1 MYKNYL
7 QRTLVLVLC
16 FILCFFTFPLGGKA
30 YSLNNWNK
38 PIKNSVT
45 TKQWMSALP
54 DTTSLAALSIPGTH
68 DTMSYNGDMTWTLT
82 KPLAQTQTMSLYQ
95 QLEAGIRYIDIR
107 AKDNL
112 KIYHGPIFLNASLSG
127 VLETITQFLK
137 KNPKETIIMRL
148 KDEQNSNDSFDYRIQ
163 PLINIYKDYF
173 YTTPRTDTSNKIPT
187 LKDVRGKILLLSE
200 NHTKKPLV
208 INSNKFGMQFG
219 ASNQVIQDDYNG
231 PSVKTKF
238 KEIVQ
243 TAYQAFKADNKL
255 FLNHI
260 SATSLTF
267 TPRQY
272 AAALNNKVEQFVLNL
287 TSEKVRGLGI
297 LIMDFPE
304 KQTIKNIIKNNKFN

>member
-1 MYKNYL
+1 
-7 QRTLVLVLC
+7 
-16 FILCFFTFPLGGKA
+16 
-30 YSLNNWNK
+30 
-38 PIKNSVT
+38 
-45 TKQWMSALP
+45 
-54 DTTSLAALSIPGTH
+54 
-68 DTMSYNGDMTWTLT
+68 
-82 KPLAQTQTMSLYQ
+82 
-95 QLEAGIRYIDIR
+95 
-107 AKDNL
+107 
-112 KIYHGPIFLNASLSG
+112 
-127 VLETITQFLK
+127 
-137 KNPKETIIMRL
+137 MRL

-173 YTTPRTDTSNKIPT
+173 YTTPKTETNNKIPT
-187 LKDVRGKILLLSE
+187 LKDIRGKILLLSE

-208 INSNKFGMQFG
+208 INSRKFGMQFG

-243 TAYQAFKADNKL
+243 TAYQASKTDNKL

-272 AAALNNKVEQFVLNL
+272 ATALNNKVEQFVLNL
-287 TSEKVRGLGI
+287 TSERVRGLGI

-304 KQTIKNIIKNNKFN
+304 KQTN